1 MVVRIRKRGSV
12 KSKSAAKFPDGLDAV
27 FHALAD
33 PTRRQMLR
41 TLAGGERSV
50 GELAAPF
57 RMSLAGA
64 SKHVKALERGGLVR
78 RSVQGRTHICSLEPA
93 PLAAAEAWL
102 QYYAH
107 FWNQSLAALSAA
119 LRGPEALDVALRT
132 KHAARNRPAGKAA
145 KAKGPSA

>member
-1 MVVRIRKRGSV
+1 MVERQRGRKPAET
-12 KSKSAAKFPDGLDAV
+12 KSADRLDAV

-41 TLAGGERSV
+41 TLASGEHTV

-78 RSVQGRTHICSLEPA
+78 RSVQGRTHICRLESA

-107 FWNQSLAALSAA
+107 FWNQSLAALDAA
-119 LRGPEALDVALRT
+119 LRAED
-132 KHAARNRPAGKAA
+132 AARARSTRKTPKGK
-145 KAKGPSA
+145 GSSA